1 MDASCRKDFDKA
13 WDINAKKAKAIELVN
28 AYFDGKEIIM
38 KDPIHGVPDWVSI
51 KHPEYWSY
59 LAEFCKN
66 VDKYKIL

>member
-1 MDASCRKDFDKA
+1 MNIGCGKDFDKKA
-13 WDINAKKAKAIELVN
+13 DISAKKAKAIELVS

-38 KDPIHGVPDWVSI
+38 KDPAHDVPDWVSI

-59 LAEFCKN
+59 LGEFCEN